1 MSKNNIDDDD
11 IIFRD
16 LDGTIDNTDNETL
29 KDQESTFEDSHFMV
43 DENLEIEDASDS
55 DSVENNE
62 SSKDSTQNN
71 ENQNKNTTDE
81 SDDTTNIAENLLQ
94 QKQENFRDNT
104 KEVAELK
111 QKLWAAESEKVQME
125 YVATKE
131 MENRIGTELNAVRAA
146 LIKATEDGETE
157 KQVEIQERL
166 HQLISARNVVE
177 SHRNKIEK
185 KLDDY
190 KEYKESKNETHKP
203 QQDVVTEGGKKWL
216 NKNATWLNNADKSV
230 KEFILKVDD
239 IIEGD
244 PNSPEYFDTMN
255 NMIKARYPHI
265 NPTGIREGK
274 PNNKPPLSNG
284 QKRSPVADVSDT
296 PTPGSSTNPQK
307 SSSNKVIIDTNDKKK
322 MREFGL
328 DPNNKAHLHA
338 WAQEKRKIR

>member
-146 LIKATEDGETE
+146 LIKATEDG
-157 KQVEIQERL
+157 
-166 HQLISARNVVE
+166 
-177 SHRNKIEK
+177 
-185 KLDDY
+185 
-190 KEYKESKNETHKP
+190 
-203 QQDVVTEGGKKWL
+203 
-216 NKNATWLNNADKSV
+216 
-230 KEFILKVDD
+230 
-239 IIEGD
+239 
-244 PNSPEYFDTMN
+244 
-255 NMIKARYPHI
+255 
-265 NPTGIREGK
+265 
-274 PNNKPPLSNG
+274 
-284 QKRSPVADVSDT
+284 
-296 PTPGSSTNPQK
+296 
-307 SSSNKVIIDTNDKKK
+307 
-322 MREFGL
+322 
-328 DPNNKAHLHA
+328 
-338 WAQEKRKIR
+338 